1 MASKVIEVASDLT
14 SKKQKTLLMQI
25 VKHALS
31 LTINQ
36 EEYAKV
42 LEAKAGSKDKRDLA
56 ELIKTKGFK
65 RDLITHTY
73 NQLIRGGFEHYVC
86 LIGTQFMLQVKY
98 RKTSMIKFD
107 ICGQTLMLY
116 EVAYIA
122 VPCLLQDAKITDKE
136 VEKLDKTR
144 IEEI

>member
-1 MASKVIEVASDLT
+1 MASKVLEVASDLT
-14 SKKQKTLLMQI
+14 SKKQKSLLMHL

-31 LTINQ
+31 LTMNQ
-36 EEYAKV
+36 EEHARV
-42 LEAKAGSKDKRDLA
+42 LEAKAGSKDRR
-56 ELIKTKGFK
+56 ELGELMKTRAFK

-73 NQLIRGGFEHYVC
+73 NQLIRGGYEHYVC
-86 LIGTQFMLQVKY
+86 LVGTQFMLQVKY
-98 RKTSMIKFD
+98 RKNTMIKFD

-122 VPCLLQDAKITDKE
+122 VPSLLQDAKITDKE
-136 VEKLDKTR
+136 VEKLDKTK